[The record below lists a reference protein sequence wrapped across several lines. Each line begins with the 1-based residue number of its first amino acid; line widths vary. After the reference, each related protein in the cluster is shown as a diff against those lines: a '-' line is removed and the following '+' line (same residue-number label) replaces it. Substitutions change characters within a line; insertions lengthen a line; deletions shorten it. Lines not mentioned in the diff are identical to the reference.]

1 MSLQSLY
8 TRTVSTRREKLEKD
22 GYGGSKRSWQ
32 DHLTGIKCRLEQS
45 SGSWQMTVSG
55 SKVSRTHL
63 MFCDPGTDIIAGDRI
78 VDTGEEYQVVFVSNC
93 EGQSAVHHMEISLE
107 RV

>member
-32 DHLTGIKCRLEQS
+32 EHLTGVKCRIEQS
-45 SGSWQMTVSG
+45 SGSWTMSVSG
-55 SKVSRTHL
+55 RNLSRTHL
-63 MFCDPGTDIIAGDRI
+63 MFCDPGTDIITGDRI
-78 VDTGEEYQVVFVSNC
+78 VDADGEYQVVFTGNC
-93 EGQSAVHHMEISLE
+93 ENYSAVHHMEISLE
-107 RV
+107 KV